1 RRTYW
6 QSIDQPTVGI
16 VTKGHSDGQAQI
28 RSFTVF
34 LPAFVEAAGL
44 DFAAALSPDFH
55 IFLGCSVSTWTSRA
69 LVRTAYL
76 SENFLR
82 GRQVCGFRPVFLAG
96 RGYSGIGCP
105 SGRTRQEAAVGN
117 STQCG
122 CGFLLV
128 LLLDLG
134 P

>member
-1 RRTYW
+1 M
-6 QSIDQPTVGI
+6 GI
-16 VTKGHSDGQAQI
+16 VTKGRSDGQAQI

-34 LPAFVEAAGL
+34 SRAPLEAAGL
-44 DFAAALSPDFH
+44 DFAPAFSPDFH
-55 IFLGCSVSTWTSRA
+55 IFLGCGVSIRNSRA
-69 LVRTAYL
+69 LVRTGYL

-82 GRQVCGFRPVFLAG
+82 GREVCGFRPVFLAG
-96 RGYSGIGCP
+96 RGYSGIGSA
-105 SGRTRQEAAVGN
+105 SGRTCPEATVGN

-122 CGFLLV
+122 GGILLV

>member
-1 RRTYW
+1 
-6 QSIDQPTVGI
+6 VGI

-34 LPAFVEAAGL
+34 IPTSVEAGWL
-44 DFAAALSPDFH
+44 DFAPALSTDFH
-55 IFLGCSVSTWTSRA
+55 IFLGCSVSIWTSRA
-69 LVRTAYL
+69 LVRTGYL

-82 GRQVCGFRPVFLAG
+82 GRQVCGFRPVFLDG

-117 STQCG
+117 STESG
-122 CGFLLV
+122 CGFLLI